1 MPYPFFERLT
11 GIFNC
16 EKIKFMNEEKIEQ
29 IKESTGKISEWS
41 RNFLSNLGIADQWM
55 NLINMLFLITVVA
68 VLVVIIYHIT
78 RYILRVVFDRISAM
92 PRMGL
97 VKHLRERR
105 FPHYL
110 SMIIPFS
117 LVKGSIPIIF
127 EFFPQM
133 MKIADKLADIYLVF
147 YMIWIVMSIV
157 KAFGDSLRTKA
168 ELKDKP
174 IDSYMQV
181 VSIIF
186 YFIGFIILF
195 SILSGKNPMYFIT
208 GLGAASA
215 ILLLVF
221 KDTIMGFVASIQVS
235 ANDMVRIGDWI
246 TMPKYD
252 ADGDV
257 IQITLTTVKI
267 RNFDRTITTIPPYS
281 LVSDS
286 FQNWRGMRDAGG
298 RRLKR
303 SVFIKQSSIR
313 FIETD
318 EISKFAAI
326 QLISDYVQSRKT
338 EIETYN
344 MKSGA
349 DKSLSI
355 NGRNLTNMGLYRKY
369 IDNYLRSHSGVHQD
383 LTLMVRQLQPTA
395 QGLPIE
401 LYFFTAT
408 TVWTEYEGIVADVFD
423 HITAAARF
431 FDIELFENI
440 SNPVRTEIPI
450 H

>member
-1 MPYPFFERLT
+1 
-11 GIFNC
+11 
-16 EKIKFMNEEKIEQ
+16 MNEEKIEQ
-29 IKESTGKISEWS
+29 IKHSTGIISEWS
-41 RNFLSNLGIADQWM
+41 QALLTELGVTDKWL
-55 NLINMLFLITVVA
+55 NLINMLFLLTIVFLLVFVV
-68 VLVVIIYHIT
+68 YHII
-78 RYILRVVFDRISAM
+78 RQLLRVIFDRMSAM
-92 PRMGL
+92 PRMTFL
-97 VKHLRERR
+97 KHLRDRR

-117 LVKGSIPIIF
+117 LVKGTIPIIF
-127 EFFPQM
+127 ESYPQVM
-133 MKIADKLADIYLVF
+133 RFADKLAEIYLVF
-147 YMIWIVMSIV
+147 YMIWIAMSVV
-157 KAFGDSLRTKA
+157 KAFGDSLRTRP

-174 IDSYMQV
+174 IESYTQV

-186 YFIGFIILF
+186 YFIGFIVLF

-235 ANDMVRIGDWI
+235 ANDMVRLGDWI

-303 SVFIKQSSIR
+303 SVFIKQSTIR
-313 FIETD
+313 FIE
-318 EISKFAAI
+318 ENEVPELSKI
-326 QLISDYVQSRKT
+326 QLLSTYLQNKRT
-338 EIETYN
+338 EIDSYN
-344 MKSGA
+344 SKTGA
-349 DKSLSI
+349 DKSLAI
-355 NGRNLTNMGLYRKY
+355 NGRNLTNMGLYRRY

-395 QGLPIE
+395 QGLPLE

-423 HITAAARF
+423 HITAAAKF
-431 FDIELFENI
+431 FGIELFEDI
-440 SNPVRTEIPI
+440 SNPVRMDS
-450 H
+450 